1 MILTIAS
8 EHVPS
13 VSTDIATSLAAA
25 IARRRARAGRNV
37 LLVYQN
43 PKMPQAGWLATAI
56 KTGAEIRS
64 IAAKDIGAEL
74 AAAKSSYHDILVHLP
89 KYDDAGSRGALAN
102 ADLAL
107 FAVTAEDSQA
117 DGLLAASMQAA
128 STLRPGLP
136 LVALIDDSPAG
147 QQVMSALS
155 ASIASLRFLHL
166 SATKRDDASLGALY
180 QALYGHCC
188 SACA

>member
-8 EHVPS
+8 EHVPAAT
-13 VSTDIATSLAAA
+13 TDIAASLAAA

-56 KTGAEIRS
+56 KTGAEIRG
-64 IAAKDIGAEL
+64 IAAKDVGAEL

-89 KYDDAGSRGALAN
+89 KRDDAGSRGALAN

-107 FAVTAEDSQA
+107 FAIAADDWQA
-117 DGLLAASMQAA
+117 DGPLAASMQAA
-128 STLRPGLP
+128 GALKPGLP
-136 LVALIDDSPAG
+136 LVALIDDSAAG
-147 QQVMSALS
+147 QQLMATL
-155 ASIASLRFLHL
+155 AAGIGGLRFLHL
-166 SATKRDDASLGALY
+166 SATKRDDVSVGALY

>member
-13 VSTDIATSLAAA
+13 VSTDIAASLAAA

-74 AAAKSSYHDILVHLP
+74 AASKSSYHDILVHLP
-89 KYDDAGSRGALAN
+89 KRDDDGSRGALAH

-107 FAVTAEDSQA
+107 FAIGAEDSQA
-117 DGLLAASMQAA
+117 DGLLAASA
-128 STLRPGLP
+128 LRPDLP
-136 LVALIDDSPAG
+136 LVALIDDSAAG
-147 QQVMSALS
+147 QQLMSTLS
-155 ASIASLRFLHL
+155 SSIDGLRFLHL

>member
-8 EHVPS
+8 EHASTVA
-13 VSTDIATSLAAA
+13 TDIAASLAAA

-43 PKMPQAGWLATAI
+43 PKLPQAGWLATAI
-56 KTGAEIRS
+56 KTGAEIRG

-89 KYDDAGSRGALAN
+89 KHDDAGARGALAQ

-107 FAVTAEDSQA
+107 FAITAENWQT
-117 DGLLAASMQAA
+117 DGPLAASMRAA
-128 STLRPGLP
+128 SILKPGLP
-136 LVALIDDSPAG
+136 LVALIDDSAAG
-147 QQVMSALS
+147 QHVMSILS
-155 ASIASLRFLHL
+155 ASIGGLRFLHL
-166 SATKRDDASLGALY
+166 SATKRDDVSVGALY

-188 SACA
+188 SA

>member
-8 EHVPS
+8 EHV
-13 VSTDIATSLAAA
+13 STVASDIAASLAAA

-56 KTGAEIRS
+56 KTGAEIRA

-89 KYDDAGSRGALAN
+89 KHDDAGSRAALAQ

-107 FAVTAEDSQA
+107 FAIAAEDSQA
-117 DGLLAASMQAA
+117 DGALIASMQAA
-128 STLRPGLP
+128 SVLRPGLP

-147 QQVMSALS
+147 QHVMSTLS
-155 ASIASLRFLHL
+155 AAIGSLRFLHL

>member
-1 MILTIAS
+1 MILTISS
-8 EHVPS
+8 EHVAA
-13 VSTDIATSLAAA
+13 VSTDIAASLAAA

-56 KTGAEIRS
+56 KTGAEIRG

-89 KYDDAGSRGALAN
+89 KHDDAGARGALAN

-107 FAVTAEDSQA
+107 FAIAAEDWQA
-117 DGLLAASMQAA
+117 DGPLTASMQAA
-128 STLRPGLP
+128 SVLKPGLP
-136 LVALIDDSPAG
+136 VVALIDDSAAG
-147 QQVMSALS
+147 QHVMSRLS
-155 ASIASLRFLHL
+155 ARVVGLRFLHL
-166 SATKRDDASLGALY
+166 SATKRDDVSLGALY